1 MTRFI
6 RLGLLAL
13 CAAAVT
19 IWLLPAASLG
29 RGLDL
34 QRVDSVLRNAT
45 QQLGSAV
52 QQTIAPVGE
61 TVRSATDKTKA
72 ELARAKGAA
81 AEATARAV
89 TSDPLRDPPQHGTN
103 PNGQGGVAVVDID
116 PKNERPQGANTNG
129 SDSGEEVVVG
139 RARGEQSP
147 SGAYHG
153 HITIAALFGNEL
165 AGVDSAEGETKH
177 GPLQGLQ
184 TDVLDKLCTATKNQ
198 VCLSLLTADSQTTAD
213 GSKNDFAVA
222 RANVVGL
229 RVGAAQSGGSISETA
244 DCQASAGGAGAANV
258 TAGTGPVAAVANSA
272 ATSKSCRNQAP
283 QTSRSS
289 QVLGLGGIQVPL
301 PAAGC
306 ADGTPDTV
314 GGIPVLLPI
323 VCNADDIAGTAVLRE
338 ALDVFVLNNGGS
350 SLAKETTSAAQ
361 ASSVA
366 PKGGGEQCSDG
377 VDNDGDGYIDAA
389 DPDCHTDGN
398 PNNPGSYN
406 PQGPS
411 EGTAPTG
418 PSSGPGTTPGEGGQT
433 ECSDKKDNDGDGL
446 IDSKDP
452 GCHSDGNPN
461 NPSSYNP
468 KDDNESN
475 GGGGNNGG
483 GPSGNTGAGSLP
495 FTGSDVVGLALAGLL
510 MLAGGLLLRRREDA
524 RLGA

>member
-6 RLGLLAL
+6 KLGLLAL

-29 RGLDL
+29 SGLNL
-34 QRVDSVLRNAT
+34 HRVDSVLRDAT

-52 QQTIAPVGE
+52 QQTVAPVRQ
-61 TVRSATDKTKA
+61 TVRSTTDKTKA
-72 ELARAKGAA
+72 ALAEAKRSAA
-81 AEATARAV
+81 RATARA
-89 TSDPLRDPPQHGTN
+89 TTADPLRDPPQHGTN
-103 PNGQGGVAVVDID
+103 PNGQGGVAVVDLD
-116 PKNERPQGANTNG
+116 PSSERPLGANPDGT
-129 SDSGEEVVVG
+129 DSGEEVVVG

-153 HITIAALFGNEL
+153 HITIASLFGKEL
-165 AGVDSAEGETKH
+165 AGVDTAAGETKH

-184 TDVLDKLCTATKNQ
+184 TDVLDKLCDATQNQ
-198 VCLSLLTADSQTTAD
+198 VCLSLLTADSETTAK

-222 RANVVGL
+222 RANVVGI

-244 DCQASAGGAGAANV
+244 DCQASAGGSGAANV
-258 TAGTGPVAAVANSA
+258 TAGNGAVAAVANSA
-272 ATSKSCRNQAP
+272 ATSKSCRNKAP
-283 QTSRSS
+283 ETSRSS
-289 QVLGLGGIQVPL
+289 QVIGLGGIQVPL

-314 GGIPVLLPI
+314 GGLPPLLPI
-323 VCNADDIAGTAVLRE
+323 VCNADDVAGAAVLRE
-338 ALDVFVLNNGGS
+338 ALDVFVLNSGGT

-389 DPDCHTDGN
+389 DPDCHEGGDLTK
-398 PNNPGSYN
+398 PYHPEF
-406 PQGPS
+406 PS

-418 PSSGPGTTPGEGGQT
+418 PSSGPGTTPGGEGGKP

-446 IDSKDP
+446 IDSNDP
-452 GCHSDGNPN
+452 GCHAGNN
-461 NPSSYNP
+461 LDNPYNP
-468 KDDNESN
+468 DDDNESN

-483 GPSGNTGAGSLP
+483 GPKGPGAGELP
-495 FTGSDVVGLALAGLL
+495 FTGSDVVGLGLAGLL
-510 MLAGGLLLRRREDA
+510 VLAGGLLLRRREDA
-524 RLGA
+524 RVGA

>member
-29 RGLDL
+29 SGLNL
-34 QRVDSVLRNAT
+34 QRVDSVLRDAT
-45 QQLGSAV
+45 QQLGNAV
-52 QQTIAPVGE
+52 QQTVAPVRE
-61 TVRSATDKTKA
+61 TVRSTTDKTKA
-72 ELARAKGAA
+72 ALAGAKRSA
-81 AEATARAV
+81 AEATARA
-89 TSDPLRDPPQHGTN
+89 TTTDPLRDPPQHGTN
-103 PNGQGGVAVVDID
+103 PNGQGGVAVVDLD
-116 PKNERPQGANTNG
+116 PSNERPQGANPDG

-139 RARGEQSP
+139 RARGEQSS

-153 HITIAALFGNEL
+153 HITIAALFGKEL
-165 AGVDSAEGETKH
+165 AGVDTAEGETKH

-184 TDVLDKLCTATKNQ
+184 TGVLDPLCKSTNDQ
-198 VCLSLLTADSQTTAD
+198 VCLSLLTADSATTAD

-222 RANVVGL
+222 RANIVGL

-244 DCQASAGGAGAANV
+244 DCQASVGGSGAANV
-258 TAGTGPVAAVANSA
+258 TAGAGAVASVANSA
-272 ATSKSCRNQAP
+272 ATSKSCRNKAP
-283 QTSRSS
+283 ETSRSS

-301 PAAGC
+301 PASGC
-306 ADGTPDTV
+306 ADGTADTV
-314 GGIPVLLPI
+314 GGIPALLPI
-323 VCNADDIAGTAVLRE
+323 ICNADDAAGTAVLRE
-338 ALDVFVLNNGGS
+338 ALDVFVLNVGGT

-389 DPDCHTDGN
+389 DPECHTDGN

-411 EGTAPTG
+411 EGPAPTG
-418 PSSGPGTTPGEGGQT
+418 PSSGPPSTPGGGGGKP

-446 IDSKDP
+446 VDSKDP

-468 KDDNESN
+468 KDDDESN
-475 GGGGNNGG
+475 GGGNGG
-483 GPSGNTGAGSLP
+483 GGPKGPGAGELP
-495 FTGSDVVGLALAGLL
+495 FTGSDVVGLGLAGLL
-510 MLAGGLLLRRREDA
+510 VLAGGLLLRRREDA
-524 RLGA
+524 RVGA